1 MSNRKQP
8 QPKRKARPKK
18 KAAAKRKRTSKKSQP
33 KKAAKK
39 AAAGTSKNRFLD
51 RQIYAHA
58 RARGTSKAASALLA
72 GSKARTVAARTQA
85 GTIIEADP
93 IVLDLIEAF
102 RQRFI
107 IEEIKDPWEKSQ
119 AVMEQMLLHPE
130 WRARGTATNFFAKV
144 VGGYAPDK
152 VEHSGNI
159 ETAAPGEIEKLS
171 KEERAKLRALLGKR
185 KK

>member
-1 MSNRKQP
+1 MTTRRKSQT
-8 QPKRKARPKK
+8 KRKAAPKK
-18 KAAAKRKRTSKKSQP
+18 KAAAKRKRTSKKSQA
-33 KKAAKK
+33 KKPATNRSIDRRIYAEARGRGASKAEAAK
-39 AAAGTSKNRFLD
+39 
-51 RQIYAHA
+51 
-58 RARGTSKAASALLA
+58 LA
-72 GSKARTVAARTQA
+72 GSVAKTSTARTQA
-85 GTIIEADP
+85 GTLIENDLVVQDMIEA
-93 IVLDLIEAF
+93 VREMV
-102 RQRFI
+102 I
-107 IEEIKDPWEKSQ
+107 IRDIKDPWEKSQ
-119 AVMEQMLLHPE
+119 AVMKAMLDHPE